1 MSINPSPG
9 HVPQMP
15 VPGHHH
21 PSVRAHQMSAK
32 GIQAYR
38 SRMLQLCPQFQ
49 EAHVTQFVHSIF
61 AKPEVVM
68 AYGLPLHLPLV
79 VAVAGRP
86 VVQEALP
93 ESKFE
98 GRQMVSVIPFRSALQ
113 SAHQAQRMK
122 ILANESDLL
131 KRLTALAALLSP
143 CGLFM
148 INHPTAGP
156 GGLLDETVAQ
166 VAHQYQRKTLAHALA
181 VLSERAPEAGK
192 LLSFTLG
199 FPYQGGV
206 PGQPATKMATA
217 VTLAT
222 LRVRHLWGTA
232 ALSLPRAPF

>member
-1 MSINPSPG
+1 MSINPSPRQ
-9 HVPQMP
+9 VPQMP

-21 PSVRAHQMSAK
+21 HSERGHQLSAK

-38 SRMLQLCPQFQ
+38 SRMLQLCPRFQ
-49 EAHVTQFVHSIF
+49 EAHVTQFVNSIF
-61 AKPEVVM
+61 AKPEVVA

-93 ESKFE
+93 ESQFE
-98 GRQMVSVIPFRSALQ
+98 GRQSVSLIPFRSALQ
-113 SAHQAQRMK
+113 AAHLAQRMK
-122 ILANESDLL
+122 ILDNESDLI
-131 KRLTALAALLSP
+131 KRLAALAALLSP

-148 INHPTAGP
+148 INHLAAGP

-166 VAHQYQRKTLAHALA
+166 VARQYQRKALGYALA
-181 VLSERAPEAGK
+181 VLNDRAPDAGK

-206 PGQPATKMATA
+206 PGQSATKMVTA

-232 ALSLPRAPF
+232 AQSLPRAPF